1 MNIDEITDG
10 IVIDHITAGQSMA
23 IYRFLGLD
31 KLDCQVAMIQNAT
44 SRKMGRKDIIKIDRL
59 IDIDFDVIG
68 CIDPG
73 ITIDVIKG
81 GKLAEKRHVDLPE
94 TVTGVLVCKNPRC
107 VTSSERGL
115 PQVFKLTDRENKIY
129 RCAYCDSRAK

>member
-81 GKLAEKRHVDLPE
+81 GKLSEKRHVDLPE

-115 PQVFKLTDRENKIY
+115 PQVFRLTDRENKIY

>member
-10 IVIDHITAGQSMA
+10 IVIDHITAGRSMA

-115 PQVFKLTDRENKIY
+115 PQVFRLTDRENKIY